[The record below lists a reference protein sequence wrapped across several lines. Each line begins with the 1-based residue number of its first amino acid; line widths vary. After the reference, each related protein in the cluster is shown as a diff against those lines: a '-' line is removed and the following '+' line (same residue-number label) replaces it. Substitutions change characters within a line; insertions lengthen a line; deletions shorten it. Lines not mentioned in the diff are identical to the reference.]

1 MASSAGIHSLLAI
14 RLKKEIT
21 EDQLELIKHRFTSK
35 IGAGRIENMDTL
47 DLLNELNNRMIISKG
62 KYNKL
67 RQVFKEVGLE
77 KLNRHLDKAEQRI
90 QNIKSG
96 KANGKNEVKED
107 LSSSESDEGACGGS
121 EEQTEESWSGDE
133 ILRVAPEAGRP
144 QQVGSSGDHD
154 MEYPMTYEN
163 RGLAVIFNNCNFAS
177 HTGMAERR
185 GTDQDANGIENR
197 LRALG
202 FDVNRFDNVT
212 CSRMSMTMAEV
223 GRRNH
228 SQNDCVAL
236 VILSHGEEGKVYG
249 TDGIIEVDQLLAPL
263 KGDRCLT
270 LAGKPKLIFI
280 QACRGTKL
288 DGGVEVADAEMWEDE
303 PDGRTH
309 VHRIPAEADF
319 LIAYSVVPGF
329 FSWRNSMNGSWFMQ
343 ALIQVLGDCGQ
354 QLDILSLMTIVN
366 KKVAYEFESN
376 AASKAMSKKKQVLCI
391 TSMLTK
397 LVYFR
402 PKH

>member
-1 MASSAGIHSLLAI
+1 MDD
-14 RLKKEIT
+14 T
-21 EDQLELIKHRFTSK
+21 EDGHGDITD
-35 IGAGRIENMDTL
+35 AP
-47 DLLNELNNRMIISKG
+47 
-62 KYNKL
+62 
-67 RQVFKEVGLE
+67 
-77 KLNRHLDKAEQRI
+77 
-90 QNIKSG
+90 
-96 KANGKNEVKED
+96 
-107 LSSSESDEGACGGS
+107 LSRRG
-121 EEQTEESWSGDE
+121 
-133 ILRVAPEAGRP
+133 LRVAPEAGRP
-144 QQVGSSGDHD
+144 QQVSSSGDHD

-163 RGLAVIFNNCNFAS
+163 RGLAIIFNNRNFAT

-202 FDVNRFDNVT
+202 FDVYRFDNVT
-212 CSRMSMTMAEV
+212 CSRMSMTMADV

-343 ALIQVLGDCGQ
+343 ALIQVLGDYGQ

-366 KKVAYEFESN
+366 RKVAYEFESN
-376 AASKAMSKKKQVLCI
+376 AASKAMSKKKQVPCI